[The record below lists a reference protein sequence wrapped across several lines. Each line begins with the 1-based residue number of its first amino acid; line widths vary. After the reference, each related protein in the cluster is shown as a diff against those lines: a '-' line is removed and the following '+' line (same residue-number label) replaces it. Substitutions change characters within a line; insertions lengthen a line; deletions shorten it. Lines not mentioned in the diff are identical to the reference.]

1 MGTHVHNPPRK
12 TPGIRALR
20 TRHPASVTIR
30 GDAIEIRLGYRVH
43 NFLLRADGFDRKQSR
58 TPGSER
64 ASSVWSSDTTPAG
77 SLRQLPPRPGLRL
90 STPPAPWR

>member
-1 MGTHVHNPPRK
+1 MRQ
-12 TPGIRALR
+12 
-20 TRHPASVTIR
+20 PASVAIR
-30 GDAIEIRLGYRVH
+30 RDTIEIRLGYRAH

-58 TPGSER
+58 TPGSEP

-77 SLRQLPPRPGLRL
+77 SLPQPPPRPGLRL